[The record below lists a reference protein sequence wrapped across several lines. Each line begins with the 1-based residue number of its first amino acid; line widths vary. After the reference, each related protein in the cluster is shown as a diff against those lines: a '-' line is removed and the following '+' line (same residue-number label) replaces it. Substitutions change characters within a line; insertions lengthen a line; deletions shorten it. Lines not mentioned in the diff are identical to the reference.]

1 MRVSGLLLNL
11 DNLDALPTHRDFIAL
26 GLSEQSAGQRCVVRQ
41 GAVGRIGLISTDD
54 AIRLLLAV
62 AANPNRR
69 AELNS
74 GARAL
79 LLSYLSSCPAGRPIT
94 AVAFCA
100 RKLIHIAGSK
110 RFGVVLFGLR

>member
-1 MRVSGLLLNL
+1 VSGLLLNP

-62 AANPNRR
+62 AVLTVEPNSTVVPER
-69 AELNS
+69 
-74 GARAL
+74 
-79 LLSYLSSCPAGRPIT
+79 
-94 AVAFCA
+94 FCSA
-100 RKLIHIAGSK
+100 T
-110 RFGVVLFGLR
+110 